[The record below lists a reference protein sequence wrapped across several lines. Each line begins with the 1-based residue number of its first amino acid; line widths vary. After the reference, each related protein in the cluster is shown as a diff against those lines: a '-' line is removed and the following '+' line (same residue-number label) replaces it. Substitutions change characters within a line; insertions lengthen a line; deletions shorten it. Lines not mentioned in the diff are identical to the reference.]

1 MKVKSIRI
9 PPDIEHAIDFLSK
22 AEKIDSTQ
30 SFRKLARIGFE
41 HYIAKLYENRKL
53 SIRDVS
59 AELDVT
65 ISEALDMLSAMGIT
79 GNIRAA
85 DVLLSIDTLPS
96 LKGRGGD
103 KSE

>member
-9 PPDIEHAIDFLSK
+9 PPDIEHAIDFLAK

-41 HYIAKLYENRKL
+41 NYIAKLYEHGKL
-53 SIRDVS
+53 SIREVS
-59 AELDVT
+59 AELDLT
-65 ISEALDMLSAMGIT
+65 ISEALDMLSAMGVT

-85 DVLLSIDTLPS
+85 NVLQSIES
-96 LKGRGGD
+96 I
-103 KSE
+103 

>member
-9 PPDIEHAIDFLSK
+9 PPDIERAVDFLSK
-22 AEKIDSTQ
+22 IEKIDSTQ

-41 HYIAKLYENRKL
+41 NYIAKLYENGKL

-59 AELDVT
+59 EEFDVP
-65 ISEALDMLSAMGIT
+65 ISEALDMLYEMGVK

-85 DVLLSIDTLPS
+85 DALHSIHSLSS
-96 LKGRGGD
+96 VK
-103 KSE
+103 KSSSSR

>member
-41 HYIAKLYENRKL
+41 NYIAKLYENRKL

-59 AELDVT
+59 VELDVT

-85 DVLLSIDTLPS
+85 DVLLSIDTVP
-96 LKGRGGD
+96 KA
-103 KSE
+103 

>member
-9 PPDIEHAIDFLSK
+9 PPDIEHAIDYLSK

-41 HYIAKLYENRKL
+41 SYIAKLYDNRKL

-59 AELDVT
+59 AELEVT
-65 ISEALDMLSAMGIT
+65 ISQALDMLSAMGIT

-85 DVLLSIDTLPS
+85 DVLLSIDTVP
-96 LKGRGGD
+96 KA
-103 KSE
+103 

>member
-41 HYIAKLYENRKL
+41 NYIVRLYEQGKL
-53 SIRDVS
+53 SIREVA
-59 AELDVT
+59 AELDLT
-65 ISEALDMLSAMGIT
+65 ISEALDMISAMGVR
-79 GNIRAA
+79 GNIKAA
-85 DVLLSIDTLPS
+85 DVLQSIES
-96 LKGRGGD
+96 I
-103 KSE
+103 

>member
-41 HYIAKLYENRKL
+41 NYIAKLYENGKL
-53 SIRDVS
+53 SIREVS
-59 AELDVT
+59 AELDLT
-65 ISEALDMLSAMGIT
+65 ISEALDMLSAIGVT
-79 GNIRAA
+79 GNIRAT
-85 DVLLSIDTLPS
+85 DVLQSSESI
-96 LKGRGGD
+96 
-103 KSE
+103 